1 MIKIENLSKRQMK
14 IADLLWACETI
25 EETEELVEQ
34 IGKEA
39 DVVRELMLLAGID
52 ELVEVQT
59 DFSKIQTLLK
69 NIG

>member
-1 MIKIENLSKRQMK
+1 MIKLENLNKRQIK
-14 IADLLWACETI
+14 IADLLWACETA

-34 IGKEA
+34 IGYEA
-39 DVVRELMLLAGID
+39 ETIRELMMLATID
-52 ELVEVQT
+52 ILVDEQM

>member
-1 MIKIENLSKRQMK
+1 MK

-52 ELVEVQT
+52 ELVEAQT

>member
-1 MIKIENLSKRQMK
+1 MIKIEGLSKRQMK
-14 IADLLWACETI
+14 IADLLWACSTI

>member
-1 MIKIENLSKRQMK
+1 MIKIENLNERQMK

-25 EETEELVEQ
+25 EETDELVEQ
-34 IGKEA
+34 IGQEA
-39 DVVRELMLLAGID
+39 NVVRELILLAGID
-52 ELVEVQT
+52 ELVEAQT

>member
-1 MIKIENLSKRQMK
+1 MIKIENLNKRQMK
-14 IADLLWACETI
+14 IADLFWACETI

-34 IGKEA
+34 IGQEA

-52 ELVEVQT
+52 ELVEAQT

>member
-1 MIKIENLSKRQMK
+1 MK

-34 IGKEA
+34 IGQEA

-52 ELVEVQT
+52 ELVEAQT